1 MITSAS
7 APPFSRVLVGGIL
20 YRDNH
25 QKSLE
30 GSGRWCGPKVING
43 LSFLRKKKKK
53 KGQYSNVSSSANAKL
68 QLSFVNGPEW
78 QLVVS
83 FCMW

>member
-43 LSFLRKKKKK
+43 LSFLRKKEKKK
-53 KGQYSNVSSSANAKL
+53 VGIQMSAQVLMQNSSS
-68 QLSFVNGPEW
+68 
-78 QLVVS
+78 VS
-83 FCMW
+83 